1 MKSIAQNKEIIKRY
15 LPHELSTKVHAVET
29 YRQTGDVRYIYRK
42 YTCVC
47 IKKASFVVI
56 RQDSK
61 TRDREI
67 ESRLIYKGQ
76 VKDIKCSDKKISL
89 TNGYT

>member
-1 MKSIAQNKEIIKRY
+1 MKSIAQNKEKIKRY

-29 YRQTGDVRYIYRK
+29 YRQTGDVRYICRK

-61 TRDREI
+61 TRDREK
-67 ESRLIYKGQ
+67 ESRLI
-76 VKDIKCSDKKISL
+76 L
-89 TNGYT
+89 